1 MKKQVNPLVA
11 LVLIGAAFAAVWYV
25 YTNVLT
31 GKEAGSTGPPTG
43 VSMPAPPAGPRPA
56 GPPGSPE
63 WKAEQAAKAKAGNK
77 AGGAGSG
84 TTSPSPK

>member
-1 MKKQVNPLVA
+1 MKNQVNPLVA
-11 LVLIGAAFAAVWYV
+11 LVLICAALAAVWYV
-25 YTNVLT
+25 YTNVFS
-31 GKEAGSTGPPTG
+31 GKESGSTGPPAG
-43 VSMPAPPAGPRPA
+43 VSMPAPPASKRPA

-77 AGGAGSG
+77 ADDTGSG